1 MAYKKV
7 FCNFDEEEYAAIEEM
22 ARKIGMSI
30 PKTVEHAATLYVD
43 MKRTS
48 SPKISEIR
56 KTIESF
62 LVDFNGDSFICSTPF
77 EDWAKMTT
85 SAKRTAASVMKS
97 LLDEGRIVK
106 VDPGNKSHKAT
117 VYRKSDK

>member
-7 FCNFDEEEYAAIEEM
+7 FCNFDEKEYAAIEKKASE
-22 ARKIGMSI
+22 IGMSI
-30 PKTVEHAATLYVD
+30 AKTVEYAATLYVD

-48 SPKISEIR
+48 SPKVSEIR

-62 LVDFNGDSFICSTPF
+62 LDDFNGKSFICSTPF
-77 EDWAKMTT
+77 KDWAKMTT

-97 LLDEGRIVK
+97 LLDEGRIEK
-106 VDPGNKSHKAT
+106 VDPVNKSHKPT
-117 VYRKSDK
+117 VYRKSNK